1 MARFL
6 FWEVGMRQ
14 KPWNCS
20 VLVVRV
26 HTAAWWER
34 ESRNRAGVY
43 VELDL
48 DCFCSLLQLQCFKKK
63 VNAGEEF
70 RCADC
75 SSPGSLSSDNNFDS
89 KDIKEEEA
97 VYICHFIAGRI
108 ECKNIICNICIITQG
123 KWFKENVFQDEHESR
138 SPPPPVLY
146 DTSPLVNSFRRKC
159 GAALCPGFPAELKSS
174 GSLCCS

>member
-6 FWEVGMRQ
+6 FLEVGMRQ
-14 KPWNCS
+14 KPWNWS

-26 HTAAWWER
+26 HTTVWWER

-48 DCFCSLLQLQCFKKK
+48 DCFYSLLQLQCFKKK

-70 RCADC
+70 HCADC

-97 VYICHFIAGRI
+97 VYIA
-108 ECKNIICNICIITQG
+108 T
-123 KWFKENVFQDEHESR
+123 
-138 SPPPPVLY
+138 L
-146 DTSPLVNSFRRKC
+146 
-159 GAALCPGFPAELKSS
+159 
-174 GSLCCS
+174 